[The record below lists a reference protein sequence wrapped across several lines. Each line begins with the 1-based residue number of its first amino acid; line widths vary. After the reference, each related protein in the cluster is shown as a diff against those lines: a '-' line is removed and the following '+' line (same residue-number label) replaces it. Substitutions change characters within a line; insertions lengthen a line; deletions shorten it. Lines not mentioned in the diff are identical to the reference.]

1 MQLQRNQLSP
11 TIKREFQ
18 NLSKRLPQL
27 SDLKEAAGEH
37 NAERVHLSDD
47 DLYRDEGEWEIPS
60 WGYPSP
66 AGRFTGTI
74 DWRKNAGQLDGV
86 RIREIDGKLEDGSSF
101 NLRPSGNYYAGTAG
115 TSSQAWGP
123 HRDLPG
129 IPTGEYS
136 IWQAKMDSEEEAKL
150 INLNVYGGN
159 DVHYRFSAAQNS
171 NIQGRPIDRET
182 YVVKFPAANPQTAAQ
197 QEITEDIPEVKSF
210 FENLKDVA
218 KAGVERPQSPLSPG
232 EKRRVYVDVEG
243 VGPMRGSLIVSKEN
257 PEEVASLHLGT
268 DDRSRSFSY
277 VASDSGKFEV
287 YSTSNTSF
295 TESFVVHNET
305 PTAQSVVEYE
315 ATEALEQ
322 PYLAALS

>member
-150 INLNVYGGN
+150 I
-159 DVHYRFSAAQNS
+159 
-171 NIQGRPIDRET
+171 
-182 YVVKFPAANPQTAAQ
+182 
-197 QEITEDIPEVKSF
+197 PEVKSF